1 MKPEKTTNWNKN
13 YTYVIVANAVYI
25 LVFYLIMNLYS

>member
-1 MKPEKTTNWNKN
+1 MKPKNTTNWNKN